1 MENVFSKPGELM
13 GTLKEYADT
22 GMESLKL
29 NAAEKSSDVI
39 ANVWSK
45 YLKKLIHLGSYI
57 IGQKVCG

>member
-39 ANVWSK
+39 ANV
-45 YLKKLIHLGSYI
+45 
-57 IGQKVCG
+57 